1 MAYDVSYDWT
11 TERPGRWRRWVARL
25 FAVLALAA
33 CAYGVYRIVQEA
45 TRSDPPAPVTLGAEL
60 RQLEASAE
68 VVAVRLGALRPG
80 GSPTKAEAAVR
91 EARADRAAAVARLR
105 RERADGSAIRADSAL
120 GTALEA
126 EGEYLELVARVLA
139 HPRTRLASELPHRA
153 ARARRAFAALPEPA
167 GLVRTVRGDRRLRAY
182 ARAARG

>member
-1 MAYDVSYDWT
+1 VAYDASYDWT
-11 TERPGRWRRWVARL
+11 TDRPGRWRRWVARL
-25 FAVLALAA
+25 VAVLALAA

-60 RQLEASAE
+60 RQLEASSE

-80 GSPTKAEAAVR
+80 GSPAKAEAAVR
-91 EARADRAAAVARLR
+91 EARADRAAAESRLR
-105 RERADGSAIRADSAL
+105 KERAAGAVIRGDGAL

-126 EGEYLELVARVLA
+126 DGEYLALVARVLE
-139 HPRTRLASELPHRA
+139 HPRTRLASELPRRA
-153 ARARRAFAALPEPA
+153 ARARRAFAALPDPA
-167 GLVRTVRGDRRLRAY
+167 GLPRTVRGHRRLRAY